1 MPGRTFPTSRY
12 VSRAASV
19 CRVVR
24 IVGVGGEGGGAV
36 KIGRYAEVYVTLSGV
51 VAWILYE
58 QAKSMSTKGPH
69 VPEEN
74 VWAEMTFD
82 Y

>member
-1 MPGRTFPTSRY
+1 MCKMCVLECGY
-12 VSRAASV
+12 GK
-19 CRVVR
+19 RVG
-24 IVGVGGEGGGAV
+24 IGMFGGIEGGAV
-36 KIGRYAEVYVTLSGV
+36 IIGRYAEVYVTLPGV
-51 VAWILYE
+51 DVWILYE